1 MTENHIQMRELLSAR
16 DNQSQVQALQHGC
29 ADNATLTGEFPEGIP
44 EGKWPLCDKTI
55 GDDAVAKLSIAA
67 ANLKQTGMPFFLA
80 VGFRKPHTPWRFPA
94 PYLSKCDA
102 FLPGI
107 SHCIEELIL
116 EVEY

>member
-1 MTENHIQMRELLSAR
+1 MRELLSAR

-94 PYLSKCDA
+94 PYLSKCVP
-102 FLPGI
+102 PGNKSLYRRI
-107 SHCIEELIL
+107 NSGSGIYLFMWL
-116 EVEY
+116 